1 MKVSVFD
8 LHCDTALALLGES
21 RNEAGSLKKNELH
34 IDLER
39 ASRLDGYCQCFAC
52 FTTPMMQ
59 EWNKLS
65 PIVVFERELATI
77 QREVD
82 RNQNLISFAYSAGE
96 VEANRAQGKMSAILT
111 IEGPAGFGFDP
122 ALLENLHQIGFRIST
137 LGWNEANELTG
148 SNVTGGGLTDRGREY
163 IREAQRL
170 GMLVDVSHISDEAFW
185 NIMECTQA
193 PIVASHSNSRSLCG
207 HSRNLTD
214 DMFRAICQ
222 TGGVA
227 GINQYGEFLGEQPTL
242 DTVCDHIFHFMELDP
257 SGKHI
262 ALGGDLDGCE
272 TLSQGFEGIQSY
284 PALARRLLERGLEEK
299 TIGDIF
305 WNNALNVLRSVE
317 K

>member
-39 ASRLDGYCQCFAC
+39 SSRLDGYCQCFAC

-82 RNQNLISFAYSAGE
+82 RNQDLIAFAYSADE

-137 LGWNEANELTG
+137 LGWNEKNELTG

-185 NIMECTQA
+185 DIMDCTQA
-193 PIVASHSNSRSLCG
+193 PIVASHSNSRSICG

-214 DMFRAICQ
+214 DMFRAICR
-222 TGGVA
+222 TGGVV
-227 GINQYGEFLGEQPTL
+227 GINQYGEFLGAQPTL

-284 PALARRLLERGLEEK
+284 PALAQRLLERGLEEK

>member
-39 ASRLDGYCQCFAC
+39 SSRLDGYCQCFAC

-82 RNQNLISFAYSAGE
+82 KNQDLIAFAYSADE

-122 ALLENLHQIGFRIST
+122 ALLE
-137 LGWNEANELTG
+137 
-148 SNVTGGGLTDRGREY
+148 
-163 IREAQRL
+163 AQ
-170 GMLVDVSHISDEAFW
+170 
-185 NIMECTQA
+185 
-193 PIVASHSNSRSLCG
+193 
-207 HSRNLTD
+207 
-214 DMFRAICQ
+214 
-222 TGGVA
+222 
-227 GINQYGEFLGEQPTL
+227 
-242 DTVCDHIFHFMELDP
+242 
-257 SGKHI
+257 
-262 ALGGDLDGCE
+262 
-272 TLSQGFEGIQSY
+272 
-284 PALARRLLERGLEEK
+284 PA
-299 TIGDIF
+299 
-305 WNNALNVLRSVE
+305 
-317 K
+317 

>member
-1 MKVSVFD
+1 MNIPVFD
-8 LHCDTALALLGES
+8 LHCDTALALLGET

-39 ASRLDGYCQCFAC
+39 ASRLEAYCQCFAC

-65 PIVVFERELATI
+65 PIVIFERELATI

-82 RNQNLISFAYSAGE
+82 KHKRLISIAYSMAD
-96 VEANRAQGKMSAILT
+96 VEANREKGKMSAILT
-111 IEGPAGFGFDP
+111 IEGPAGFDFDP
-122 ALLENLHQIGFRIST
+122 ALLENLHQIGFRITS
-137 LGWNEANELTG
+137 LGWNESNVLTG
-148 SNVTGGGLTDRGREY
+148 SNVTGGGLTDKGREY
-163 IREAQRL
+163 LKEAQRL
-170 GMLVDVSHISDEAFW
+170 GMLVDVSHISDEGFW
-185 NIMECTQA
+185 DIMEITQA
-193 PIVASHSNSRSLCG
+193 PVLATHSNSRALCG
-207 HSRNLTD
+207 HGRNLTD
-214 DMFRAICQ
+214 DMFRAICR

-227 GINQYGEFLGEQPTL
+227 GMNQYADFLGESPTL

-257 SGKHI
+257 TGKHI

-272 TLSQGFEGIQSY
+272 ELSQGFEGIQSY
-284 PALARRLLERGLEEK
+284 PALAQRLLERGLGEE
-299 TIGDIF
+299 TIRDIF